1 MIMCTLL
8 SIVYG
13 LFKPCLL
20 THVTKDITSLMLHV
34 ATRFKETALL
44 FNVDLSFFMD
54 FILAQLTNTC
64 PKLTI
69 KKLD

>member
-13 LFKPCLL
+13 LSKPCLL

-34 ATRFKETALL
+34 ATRFKETGLL
-44 FNVDLSFFMD
+44 FNADLSFFCG
-54 FILAQLTNTC
+54 FYPVPN
-64 PKLTI
+64 
-69 KKLD
+69 